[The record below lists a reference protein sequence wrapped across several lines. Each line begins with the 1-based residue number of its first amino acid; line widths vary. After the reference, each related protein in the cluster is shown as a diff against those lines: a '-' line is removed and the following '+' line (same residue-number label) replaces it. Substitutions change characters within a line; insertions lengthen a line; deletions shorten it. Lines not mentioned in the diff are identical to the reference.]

1 MSDGRINFPD
11 PKTNKQLLASKVAV
25 ERLLQV
31 GHGPGMT
38 LVLDLPDSW
47 ESLLGLN
54 SGDAAQRAREMLVL
68 EGYRE
73 GRLSRGQVSEML
85 GLGFHETEV
94 FLAEHHAEQQPTWLE
109 LEAGTSQLRS
119 RISE

>member
-1 MSDGRINFPD
+1 
-11 PKTNKQLLASKVAV
+11 
-25 ERLLQV
+25 
-31 GHGPGMT
+31 MT

-47 ESLLGLN
+47 ESLLGLD
-54 SGDAAQRAREMLVL
+54 SGDATQRARQMLVL

-85 GLGFHETEV
+85 ALDFHETEI

-109 LEAGTSQLRS
+109 LEEGTRLLRAQ
-119 RISE
+119 I

>member
-1 MSDGRINFPD
+1 MAVVCNR
-11 PKTNKQLLASKVAV
+11 KVAV
-25 ERLLQV
+25 EWLLQV
-31 GHGPGMT
+31 GHTLCMT

-85 GLGFHETEV
+85 NLGYHETEI
-94 FLAEHHAEQQPTWLE
+94 FLAKHHAEQQPTWLE
-109 LEAGTSQLRS
+109 LEAIASQLRS
-119 RISE
+119 KIAK

>member
-1 MSDGRINFPD
+1 
-11 PKTNKQLLASKVAV
+11 
-25 ERLLQV
+25 
-31 GHGPGMT
+31 MT

-47 ESLLGLN
+47 ERLLGLD
-54 SGDAAQRAREMLVL
+54 SGDASNRARQMLVL

-119 RISE
+119 QIGE

>member
-1 MSDGRINFPD
+1 
-11 PKTNKQLLASKVAV
+11 
-25 ERLLQV
+25 
-31 GHGPGMT
+31 MT
-38 LVLDLPDSW
+38 IVLDLPDSW
-47 ESLLGLN
+47 ESLLGLQ
-54 SGDAAQRAREMLVL
+54 SGDAAQRARQLLVL

-109 LEAGTSQLRS
+109 LEEGTSQLRS
-119 RISE
+119 EFVE